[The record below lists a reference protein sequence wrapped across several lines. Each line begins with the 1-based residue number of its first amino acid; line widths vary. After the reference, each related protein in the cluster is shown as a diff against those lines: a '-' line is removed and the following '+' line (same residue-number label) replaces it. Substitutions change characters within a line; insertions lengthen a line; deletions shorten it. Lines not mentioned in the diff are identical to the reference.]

1 VKTIRPWAGSRCAL
15 VLGAVLA
22 LGAPRLARA
31 DDGAPAPAP
40 ASEARRGPDA
50 RPRLVVLVSVDQL
63 RADFFERLGA
73 RLARYGTHGF
83 RRLLAEGASF
93 TDCRYRHSG
102 TFTGPGHATISTG
115 ADPRVHGI
123 VGNEWWDRS
132 AKDGAGAKVYCVA
145 DPDAVLFGA
154 PGTASGGGEKVSSR
168 NLRVDTIGD
177 AMKAGL
183 PGAPRVI
190 GLSLKD
196 RSAIL
201 LAGKRADA
209 AFWID
214 PQAGGFVT
222 NQGYLAWSEGAPEDR
237 EAMRRAVEGR
247 LKAYDAQRLPS
258 FFVPWTPD
266 PRAGAGYEE
275 ALPDDRPEEGKGGT
289 FPHGAERPQE
299 RLAALELSPSG
310 NDLLVD
316 FLETM
321 IPLGSVRDAGTRAP
335 DEARLALGARDGV
348 TDLLCLSFSSTD
360 KIGHRYGADS
370 QEAADAFVRLDAT
383 IERLLR
389 LLDERVG
396 PGRWWLA
403 LTADHGVAPLPE
415 YAARVGLDAGRVTA
429 KDLREALAPE
439 LGETPFAGVTEGNV
453 YLRGVKPGDLP
464 REMNGDS
471 LGTRNGRAAML
482 AEGLLRLP
490 GVFRA
495 YTRAQLLEGRVPD
508 DPQGRGAL
516 ASFDPVRSG
525 DVVVQLRPYWTW
537 GGPVPG
543 TTHGQ
548 PWAYDQRVPLVIL
561 AHGMKAG
568 SRPERAA
575 VNDLVATLSALLH
588 VQPPAGCD
596 GRILS
601 EALDLDAWRAS
612 MPWK

>member
-1 VKTIRPWAGSRCAL
+1 MRTTRSWARGRWGFL
-15 VLGAVLA
+15 LGALLA
-22 LGAPRLARA
+22 FGAPRLARA
-31 DDGAPAPAP
+31 EEGAPASPPVPAPAPAP
-40 ASEARRGPDA
+40 EA

-63 RADFFERLGA
+63 RPDFLDRFGP
-73 RLARYGTHGF
+73 RLARYGTRGF
-83 RRLLAEGASF
+83 RRLLTEGASF
-93 TDCRYRHSG
+93 VDCRYRHGG

-123 VGNEWWDRS
+123 VGNEWWDRD
-132 AKDGAGAKVYCVA
+132 AKGGAGARVYCVA
-145 DPDAVLFGA
+145 DSEAVLFGA

-168 NLRVDTIGD
+168 NLRVDTLGD

-183 PGAPRVI
+183 PGAPRVVGI
-190 GLSLKD
+190 SLKD

-201 LAGKRADA
+201 LAGRRADA

-214 PQAGGFVT
+214 PRAGGFVT
-222 NQGYLAWSEGAPEDR
+222 NTGYAAWSEGGPEER
-237 EAMRRAVEGR
+237 EAMAHAVEGR
-247 LKAYDAQRLPS
+247 LRAYAAHRLPA
-258 FFVPWTPD
+258 FFVPWTLD
-266 PRAGAGYEE
+266 PRAGTGYEE
-275 ALPDDRPEEGKGGT
+275 AVPDDRPEEGKGGT

-299 RLAALELSPSG
+299 RLPALEASPSG
-310 NDLLVD
+310 NDVIVD
-316 FLETM
+316 FLEAV
-321 IPLGSVRDAGTRAP
+321 IPLGPVRDVGTRAP

-389 LLDERVG
+389 LLDDRVG

-415 YAARVGLDAGRVTA
+415 HAARVGLEAGRVTE
-429 KDLREALAPE
+429 KDLRAAMRPPLEEGMLA
-439 LGETPFAGVTEGNV
+439 GIVEGNL
-453 YLRGVKPGDLP
+453 YLRGLPAVHPPGIDDVLSGRTRVAELV
-464 REMNGDS
+464 RE
-471 LGTRNGRAAML
+471 AAL
-482 AEGLLRLP
+482 AMP

-508 DPQGRGAL
+508 DAQGRGAL
-516 ASFDPVRSG
+516 ASFDPIRSG
-525 DVVVQLRPYWTW
+525 DVVVQLRPFWTW

-548 PWAYDQRVPLVIL
+548 PWAYDRRVPLIVL
-561 AHGMKAG
+561 AHGLKAG
-568 SRPERAA
+568 PRPERAE

>member
-1 VKTIRPWAGSRCAL
+1 M
-15 VLGAVLA
+15 
-22 LGAPRLARA
+22 
-31 DDGAPAPAP
+31 
-40 ASEARRGPDA
+40 
-50 RPRLVVLVSVDQL
+50 VLVSVDQL
-63 RADFFERLGA
+63 RADFLDRFGA
-73 RLARYGTHGF
+73 RLARYGTRGF
-83 RRLLAEGASF
+83 RRLLAEGASWA
-93 TDCRYRHSG
+93 DCRYRHGG

-123 VGNEWWDRS
+123 VGNEWWDRD
-132 AKDGAGAKVYCVA
+132 AKGGAGARVYCVA

-168 NLRVDTIGD
+168 NLRVDTLGD
-177 AMKAGL
+177 AMKVGL

-190 GLSLKD
+190 GISLKD

-214 PQAGGFVT
+214 PRAGGFVT
-222 NQGYLAWSEGAPEDR
+222 NTGYAAWSEGGPEER
-237 EAMRRAVEGR
+237 EAMAHAVEGR
-247 LKAYDAQRLPS
+247 LRAYAAQRLPS
-258 FFVPWTPD
+258 FFVPWTLD
-266 PRAGAGYEE
+266 PRAGTGYEE
-275 ALPDDRPEEGKGGT
+275 AVPDDRPEEGKGGT

-299 RLAALELSPSG
+299 RLQALEASPSG
-310 NDLLVD
+310 NDVIVD
-316 FLETM
+316 FLEAVV
-321 IPLGSVRDAGTRAP
+321 PLGPVRDAGTRAP

-389 LLDERVG
+389 LLDDRVG

-415 YAARVGLDAGRVTA
+415 YAARVGLEAGRVTEQ
-429 KDLREALAPE
+429 DLREALVPA
-439 LGETPFAGVTEGNV
+439 LGEAPFAGVTEGNLYFAADAPV
-453 YLRGVKPGDLP
+453 RDVEVGALRDRRARIA
-464 REMNGDS
+464 RE
-471 LGTRNGRAAML
+471 A
-482 AEGLLRLP
+482 LLRLP

-508 DPQGRGAL
+508 DAQGRGAL

-548 PWAYDQRVPLVIL
+548 PWAYDRRVPLIVL
-561 AHGMKAG
+561 AHGMRAG
-568 SRPERAA
+568 ARPERAE

-601 EALDLDAWRAS
+601 EALDLDAWRGS